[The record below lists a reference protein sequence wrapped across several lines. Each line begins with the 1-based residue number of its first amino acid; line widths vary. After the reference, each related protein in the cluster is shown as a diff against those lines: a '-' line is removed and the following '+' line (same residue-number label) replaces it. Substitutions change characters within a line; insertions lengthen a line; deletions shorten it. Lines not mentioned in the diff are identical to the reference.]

1 MSKLPTYLLYAV
13 RELPGGDQQHRPL
26 RVDEMPGY
34 VGVDVCED
42 GEWVEVAN
50 CTRFSRTQGASFSGW
65 VVRAG
70 GNYTDPIDSK
80 HDALR
85 NLASM
90 LEEALKARVVY
101 GRRGL
106 RLLDRYAPIDA

>member
-1 MSKLPTYLLYAV
+1 M
-13 RELPGGDQQHRPL
+13 
-26 RVDEMPGY
+26 
-34 VGVDVCED
+34 
-42 GEWVEVAN
+42 
-50 CTRFSRTQGASFSGW
+50 
-65 VVRAG
+65 VRAG

-90 LEEALKARVVY
+90 REEALKARVVY